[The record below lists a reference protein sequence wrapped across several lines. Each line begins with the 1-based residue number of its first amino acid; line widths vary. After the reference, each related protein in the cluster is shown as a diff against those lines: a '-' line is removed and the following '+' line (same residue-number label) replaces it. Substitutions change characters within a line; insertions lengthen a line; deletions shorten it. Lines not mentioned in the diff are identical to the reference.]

1 MTQEANTATT
11 AETTVH
17 FEVDEDNF
25 DIQLPDG
32 NGHLFLFGI
41 MFYLMK
47 IVLR

>member
-25 DIQLPDG
+25 DIRPPD
-32 NGHLFLFGI
+32 
-41 MFYLMK
+41 
-47 IVLR
+47 